1 MSFNFKKKKLP
12 TLYFCSCSSSDAV
25 SVMRNSEPSCD
36 SMFLILSRTASIVL
50 RNCLGGPDSNAAV
63 SCFCLFSRDA
73 CAFDQRSS
81 MRFTPDWR
89 CGVCLSS
96 LLRLRDNS
104 RTLIRD
110 TSLVI
115 ISSSFTFSGNE
126 SHNINSQILFTNV
139 ITVYSYGSR

>member
-1 MSFNFKKKKLP
+1 MP

-50 RNCLGGPDSNAAV
+50 RNCLGGPDSSAAV
-63 SCFCLFSRDA
+63 SCFCLFSKVV
-73 CAFDQRSS
+73 CALDQRSS
-81 MRFTPDWR
+81 RRFTPDWR

-110 TSLVI
+110 TSLVL
-115 ISSSFTFSGNE
+115 ISSSFTFSGNDF
-126 SHNINSQILFTNV
+126 HNVNFEILLTDRGIFLWF
-139 ITVYSYGSR
+139 